1 MSDWKTLKSD
11 IVYETAWIKVRRD
24 EVLNHNGKS
33 MTYSVVDLQHPS
45 VFIVAINDKHEILI
59 QQEYKYT
66 IDRDIWAIP
75 AGHADGEA
83 SEDLLEAAKREL
95 LEEAGLV
102 SDDWTDLGLF
112 FQGIGIANLP
122 YGIFLARN
130 VQPKSDAR
138 DEVEQISNQHFV
150 PLAEIEKMIA
160 AGTFF
165 DAPAIAAVY
174 SAKIHGI

>member
-1 MSDWKTLKSD
+1 MSDWKTLKSE

-24 EVLNHNGKS
+24 EVLNHKGKPL
-33 MTYSVVDLQHPS
+33 TYSVIDLQHPS
-45 VFIVAINDKHEILI
+45 VFIVATNDKHEIFI

-66 IDRDIWAIP
+66 IDRTIWAIP

-83 SEDLLEAAKREL
+83 SEDLLKAAKREL

-122 YGIFLARN
+122 YRIFLARD
-130 VQPKSDAR
+130 VRSESDAR

-150 PLAEIEKMIA
+150 PIEKIEKMIA
-160 AGTFF
+160 SGDFF